1 MLLLL
6 LPTMASVV
14 VSATTES
21 SQSDLA
27 KDRGPREANIGV
39 PLPVTQL
46 SPKPTAIGTK
56 DAPVDGKDGKP
67 KVGPFVS
74 TEKDREKDRKK
85 QKSDSADGE
94 LVTKKPGSTK
104 DTSMETLTVDGKAIP
119 EPNDGVM
126 NDPSREK
133 PREGTTGTEGGV
145 SEKDKVQKAQEGQT
159 GEKAEKKPDPPKEA
173 PPLPHSEQEKITQGE
188 REAARK
194 ADKDTAKKTKGKDK
208 DSEVDEAAELSGI
221 EVCPSTSVRLSH
233 YELTWTFSE
242 TK

>member
-1 MLLLL
+1 
-6 LPTMASVV
+6 MASVV
-14 VSATTES
+14 VSAATES
-21 SQSDLA
+21 SQSDVA

-39 PLPVTQL
+39 PLPVTQS

-74 TEKDREKDRKK
+74 SEKDREKDRKK
-85 QKSDSADGE
+85 QKPDSEDGE
-94 LVTKKPGSTK
+94 LVTKKPESTK
-104 DTSMETLTVDGKAIP
+104 DGSVETMIVDGKVTEIS
-119 EPNDGVM
+119 DGVM

-188 REAARK
+188 KEAAKK
-194 ADKDTAKKTKGKDK
+194 ADKDAAKKTKGKDK
-208 DSEVDEAAELSGI
+208 DGEVDEAAELSGI
-221 EVCPSTSVRLSH
+221 EVCPSTSFLV
-233 YELTWTFSE
+233 FP
-242 TK
+242 